1 MTGIEIMGIVVG
13 AVVLE
18 WSTRRETRRFF
29 RARRR
34 LRAMKKSKKNP
45 VLEEQR
51 LLQLEH
57 WKQAAAQSRGS
68 MDYYRKHSFHSQLT
82 QAEREHDLAQAKI
95 KELSE
100 PC

>member
-68 MDYYRKHSFHSQLT
+68 MDYYRKHNLLASLKA
-82 QAEREHDLAQAKI
+82 AELDHERAQRKI

-100 PC
+100 P